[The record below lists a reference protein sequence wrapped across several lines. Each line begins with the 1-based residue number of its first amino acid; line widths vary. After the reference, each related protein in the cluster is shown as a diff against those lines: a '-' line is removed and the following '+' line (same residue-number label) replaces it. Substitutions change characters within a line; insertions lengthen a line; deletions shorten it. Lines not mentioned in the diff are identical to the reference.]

1 MKWERDGREVKKV
14 TGFDV
19 ARRAGV
25 SQPTVSRALRN
36 LPGTSPETRER
47 VLRAAAELSYIA
59 SDSARSLS
67 TQSTRRIAVVSEEL
81 TNPYYPELVE
91 PLRRRLAE
99 HDLRTV
105 VITDSEHRAVGID
118 VLADGSYDGVILTT
132 CERRSSLP
140 RDLTERGIPHVLVNR
155 VLDVAES
162 HSCSVDNVGGTAA
175 IVELVAD
182 LGHRTVGAVLG
193 PVTTSTGRERAE
205 ALRAGLRARGIRLR
219 RDMVRRTSFGHDPG
233 RNAAHD
239 LLRRSDRPTA
249 IVCGN
254 DVIAL
259 GVLSAARER
268 GISVPEQLTVVGF
281 DDIPMASWPIIDLT
295 TVRCDLDALARTAV
309 ELLHAEPA
317 RPGLAPVERRIPVS
331 LVLRRTHGPA
341 PS

>member
-1 MKWERDGREVKKV
+1 V

-19 ARRAGV
+19 ARLAGV

-36 LPGTSPETRER
+36 LPGTSPETREK
-47 VLRAAAELSYIA
+47 VLRAAAELSYIP
-59 SDSARSLS
+59 SDSGRSLS
-67 TQSTRRIAVVSEEL
+67 TRSTRRIAVVSEEL

-91 PLRRRLAE
+91 PLRRELAE

-105 VITDSEHRAVGID
+105 VITNSEHSAVGLD

-175 IVELVAD
+175 IAELVAD
-182 LGHRTVGAVLG
+182 LGHRSVGAVLG

-205 ALRAGLRARGIRLR
+205 ALRAGLRARGIALR
-219 RDMVRRTSFGHDPG
+219 RDMVRRTLFDHDSG
-233 RNAAHD
+233 QDAAHD
-239 LLRRSDRPTA
+239 LFRGSVRPTA
-249 IVCGN
+249 VICGN

-259 GVLSAARER
+259 GVLSAARQC
-268 GISVPEQLTVVGF
+268 GISVPDQLTVIGF
-281 DDIPMASWPIIDLT
+281 DDIPMASWPIVDLT
-295 TVRCDLDALARTAV
+295 TVRCDLEALAGTAV
-309 ELLHAEPA
+309 ELLQAELA
-317 RPGLAPVERRIPVS
+317 SPGLAPMERRIPVS
-331 LVLRRTHGPA
+331 LMLRRTHGPA
-341 PS
+341 PA